1 MSQPLRVIGI
11 AGAGPG
17 LHAANLAAFDCPV
30 HSVRKAIFKAE
41 RRDTKLSDSDGPNY
55 ALTFAV
61 SGQGFRKTLEEHV
74 LDEMGEARRVA
85 RVASMP
91 HFTKSPDHA
100 LPARRSLDD
109 GKPATLMLNLLSD

>member
-61 SGQGFRKTLEEHV
+61 SGQG
-74 LDEMGEARRVA
+74 
-85 RVASMP
+85 
-91 HFTKSPDHA
+91 
-100 LPARRSLDD
+100 
-109 GKPATLMLNLLSD
+109 